1 MNTFPVALQKAGI
14 FQEECNYTSY
24 GFQYRKVIT

>member
-14 FQEECNYTSY
+14 FQEECDYTSY
-24 GFQYRKVIT
+24 GFQYR